1 MNRAGSNAGSSSISE
16 IDSRSRV
23 MLDKERRKKEE
34 EDKHVRQL
42 DQIRQ
47 DNVIRR
53 QEAQ

>member
-1 MNRAGSNAGSSSISE
+1 MNRVSNAPPSE

-23 MLDKERRKKEE
+23 MQEKERKKKEDE
-34 EDKHVRQL
+34 EKQLRQL

-53 QEAQ
+53 